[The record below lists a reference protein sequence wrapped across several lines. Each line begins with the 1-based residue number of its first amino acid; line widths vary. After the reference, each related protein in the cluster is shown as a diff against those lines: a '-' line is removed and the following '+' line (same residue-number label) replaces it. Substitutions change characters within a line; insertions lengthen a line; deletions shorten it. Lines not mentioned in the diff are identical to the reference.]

1 MTFWDSAIEQSIELN
16 NFHADMTTW
25 LKYLLITALLL
36 AAELVYFRIADKCNI
51 IDKPNQRSSHSS
63 IVLRGGGIIFV
74 LGLWIWA
81 AFFGFHNI
89 WFLIAVTLVAGVSF
103 IDDIHSLPDSVRL
116 VAQFAAM
123 ALMFYQLDMLHWNMW
138 WIILIAMIVCV
149 GASNIINFMDGVNG
163 ITGAY
168 AMASLLPLFLL
179 NKELGFADESL
190 IAVVALADIVFCC
203 FNFRPKGKAKCFAG
217 DVGSIGVA
225 YILLFLIG
233 SLILATGDVTY
244 LILLLV
250 YGVDGCLTI
259 CHRILLHENLGEE
272 YLAMNLDL
280 RNSAEDGSQRML
292 NALEPGTILPIHR
305 HTRST
310 ETVVLIRGSVRQNY
324 YNPDGS
330 LAQSFI
336 AAAGTSPNA
345 PTADCMG
352 FSVPL
357 GQWHNTECLE
367 SGTVFIECKDGAY
380 APLGPEDVLETQK

>member
-1 MTFWDSAIEQSIELN
+1 MIWTYVIIAVI
-16 NFHADMTTW
+16 
-25 LKYLLITALLL
+25 LL
-36 AAELVYFRIADKCNI
+36 AAELIYFRIADKCNI

-190 IAVVALADIVFCC
+190 IAVVALADIVFCF

-244 LILLLV
+244 LIFLLV

-259 CHRILLHENLGEE
+259 CHRILLHENLGEAHRKHSYQLMANELRIGHVKVASFYALLQLAVSLGFIYLCPLLEAKCGLSLVAWHWIYLATALVLLSLAYVLFKKKYYHLHEE
-272 YLAMNLDL
+272 YLA
-280 RNSAEDGSQRML
+280 
-292 NALEPGTILPIHR
+292 
-305 HTRST
+305 
-310 ETVVLIRGSVRQNY
+310 
-324 YNPDGS
+324 S
-330 LAQSFI
+330 L
-336 AAAGTSPNA
+336 
-345 PTADCMG
+345 
-352 FSVPL
+352 
-357 GQWHNTECLE
+357 
-367 SGTVFIECKDGAY
+367 K
-380 APLGPEDVLETQK
+380 

>member
-1 MTFWDSAIEQSIELN
+1 MTP
-16 NFHADMTTW
+16 
-25 LKYLLITALLL
+25 YLIITVLLL
-36 AAELVYFRIADKCNI
+36 VVELFYFRIADRFNI

-81 AFFGFHNI
+81 AFFGFQNI
-89 WFLIAVTLVAGVSF
+89 WFLIAVTLVAGISF

-123 ALMFYQLDMLHWNMW
+123 ALMFYQLDILHWNMW

-149 GASNIINFMDGVNG
+149 GASNIINFMDGING

-168 AMASLLPLFLL
+168 ALASLLPLFLL
-179 NKELGFADESL
+179 NKKIGFTDESL
-190 IAVVALADIVFCC
+190 ILVVVLADLVFCC

-244 LILLLV
+244 LIFLLV

-259 CHRILLHENLGEE
+259 VHRILLHENLGEAHRKHAYQLMANELKIGHVKVASFYALLQLAVSLGFIYLCPMLSTATELSLVAWHWIYLVVALVVLAVAYVLFMRKYYHLHEE
-272 YLAMNLDL
+272 YLA
-280 RNSAEDGSQRML
+280 
-292 NALEPGTILPIHR
+292 
-305 HTRST
+305 
-310 ETVVLIRGSVRQNY
+310 
-324 YNPDGS
+324 S
-330 LAQSFI
+330 L
-336 AAAGTSPNA
+336 
-345 PTADCMG
+345 
-352 FSVPL
+352 
-357 GQWHNTECLE
+357 
-367 SGTVFIECKDGAY
+367 K
-380 APLGPEDVLETQK
+380 